1 MIEQIDFNSP
11 VPLYHQLKRILIEYI
26 QKNSLEP
33 GEPIPTEAELQAT
46 YRLSRTT
53 VRKCLE
59 ELEHDGVIRRQR
71 GKRSVVARPR
81 VEEFLPRLV
90 GLTEQQEQRGSVVR
104 SKVLTCK
111 WINPTK
117 KLISK
122 LALHNDEKVLH
133 MIRLRYIDDE
143 PVFFSESFLPESIG
157 LDVGDDF
164 SGSLFKLL
172 QEKCGIRVQESDTII
187 EATVAKDV
195 EAGHL
200 QIQVGAPLLK
210 TTRIHYAEGERP
222 IEYLRELARA
232 DRYRHQVRL
241 RSE

>member
-53 VRKCLE
+53 VRKSLE

-104 SKVLTCK
+104 SKVLT
-111 WINPTK
+111 
-117 KLISK
+117 
-122 LALHNDEKVLH
+122 
-133 MIRLRYIDDE
+133 
-143 PVFFSESFLPESIG
+143 
-157 LDVGDDF
+157 
-164 SGSLFKLL
+164 
-172 QEKCGIRVQESDTII
+172 
-187 EATVAKDV
+187 
-195 EAGHL
+195 
-200 QIQVGAPLLK
+200 
-210 TTRIHYAEGERP
+210 
-222 IEYLRELARA
+222 
-232 DRYRHQVRL
+232 
-241 RSE
+241 